1 MVVRLRN
8 SDMQEVSSSNGY
20 DGRFRHAIDYL
31 ASPVSSL
38 LPARSV
44 IEIGVLLMLFQ
55 AFDGVLT
62 TIGINRFGI
71 AAEGNPFLRQLMSEF
86 GHIPTLTILKAA
98 AIFIVLALTLI
109 AARLPWVK
117 NAMGALTC
125 LYFFTAIV
133 PWTYI
138 LFIKPFLFIG

>member
-1 MVVRLRN
+1 
-8 SDMQEVSSSNGY
+8 MQQSWNTEF
-20 DGRFRHAIDYL
+20 DKGRFQHAVDYL
-31 ASPVSSL
+31 ASPMSAL

-55 AFDGVLT
+55 AMDGVLT
-62 TIGINRFGI
+62 TIGINRFGL
-71 AAEGNPFLRQLMSEF
+71 AAEGNPVLRQLMVEF
-86 GHIPTLTILKAA
+86 GHIPTLTILKST
-98 AIFIVLALTLI
+98 AIIIVLALTLI

-117 NAMGALTC
+117 NAMSALTC

-138 LFIKPFLFIG
+138 LFIKPFFLIG

>member
-1 MVVRLRN
+1 
-8 SDMQEVSSSNGY
+8 MQQNFRTEQY
-20 DGRFRHAIDYL
+20 DGRFKHAVDYL
-31 ASPVSSL
+31 SSPMSAL

-55 AFDGVLT
+55 AMDGVLT

-71 AAEGNPFLRQLMSEF
+71 AAEGNPVLRQLMTEF
-86 GHIPTLTILKAA
+86 GHIPTLTFLKSM
-98 AIFIVLALTLI
+98 AIIIVLALTLI

-138 LFIKPFLFIG
+138 LFIKPYFLIS